1 MSDASFLYVTIDAV
15 DAERAATFWAALL
28 DTEIEEWFDDGRFA
42 FLKGG
47 EGLPVVCIQRVPEAK
62 EGKNRV
68 HLDLGVDDLDRATRR
83 VEELGGRWVDG
94 QTRRLDPFTWRTM
107 ADPDG
112 NEFDIALIADEN
124 AGGDQSP

>member
-15 DAERAATFWAALL
+15 DAEGTAAFWAALL
-28 DTEIEEWFDDGRFA
+28 GTEIDEWIDDGRFA

-47 EGLPVVCIQRVPEAK
+47 DDLPVVCIQRLPEAK
-62 EGKNRV
+62 QGKNRV
-68 HLDLGVDDLDRATRR
+68 HLDLAVEDLDAATRR

-94 QTRRLDPFTWRTM
+94 VDRKLDPFTWRTM

-112 NEFDIALIADEN
+112 NEFDIALVAE
-124 AGGDQSP
+124 